1 MYMCVC
7 VRVATLPVSTIFILY
22 FGTAPTVWYS
32 LVFFF
37 FIYILLNKWLDK
49 TSMPFEDIN
58 HDFQN
63 NRKTQETIQKLKI
76 TICI

>member
-1 MYMCVC
+1 
-7 VRVATLPVSTIFILY
+7 
-22 FGTAPTVWYS
+22 